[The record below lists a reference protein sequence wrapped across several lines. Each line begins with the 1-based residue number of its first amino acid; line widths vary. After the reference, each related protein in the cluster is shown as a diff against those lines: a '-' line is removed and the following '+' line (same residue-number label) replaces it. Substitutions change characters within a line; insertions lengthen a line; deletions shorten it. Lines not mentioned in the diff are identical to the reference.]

1 GLAMLE
7 FESEYGSFPNDETA
21 AAVKE
26 TSGMTLPVKPKTAD
40 DCFYQLFAAGIIDDL
55 RIFSFEE
62 PRRVAPS
69 KAKKGPEKATRCSF
83 SYVSG
88 MNAAGHPGRP
98 LVMTPMVSGKTTFD
112 PKPLGGKAFV
122 LFCDNSVRAFPI
134 EADGRV
140 LMAGKDLFDPAQ
152 PFWNGK
158 VPPIKWP
165 DSSQNA
171 KTD

>member
-1 GLAMLE
+1 
-7 FESEYGSFPNDETA
+7 
-21 AAVKE
+21 
-26 TSGMTLPVKPKTAD
+26 MTLPVKPKTAD

-62 PRRVAPS
+62 PRRVVPS
-69 KAKKGPEKATRCSF
+69 KAKKSPEKATRCSF

-152 PFWNGK
+152 PFWNGE